1 MGLTTVAPLNEP
13 CRMFLDSFAPSEIL
27 KDIVGCYMHI
37 ESGAGETQWQKDVQM
52 PAGLSCIGFTYG
64 DRTKYEAGSGG
75 LRKIPA
81 CAILG
86 QHDVPYTIFYKSY
99 RKEFLII
106 LKPAGLYKLLKSN
119 IGELKNEMTDAS
131 ASILSSAD
139 TIADQLSCAADIYE
153 RIAIVEKWLLKILSR
168 NFSKTGLTDYLLE
181 EILSRKGKI
190 GKAS

>member
-1 MGLTTVAPLNEP
+1 
-13 CRMFLDSFAPSEIL
+13 MFLDSFAPSEIL

-106 LKPAGLYKLLKSN
+106 LKPAGLYKLLKKDRKSVVSGKSVSVRVDLGGCR
-119 IGELKNEMTDAS
+119 ILKKKN
-131 ASILSSAD
+131 
-139 TIADQLSCAADIYE
+139 
-153 RIAIVEKWLLKILSR
+153 KK
-168 NFSKTGLTDYLLE
+168 
-181 EILSRKGKI
+181 
-190 GKAS
+190 